1 LKIPALLSA
10 FARNVYQGLAVP
22 LISSIR
28 HRDLLRMLLRREMV
42 NRTSGTF
49 LGMFWP
55 LLQPALQVA
64 GFWFL
69 FDIVYGMRFNRG
81 PDFLG
86 YLLVGILPWLC
97 LTEVLGR
104 AAGMFREFA
113 SLYRRTPF
121 PVELLPILVMLIPG
135 MVYTLVYALIIG
147 LMYDVTAALYAL
159 MLIPLILLWALP
171 LVLLFSVLGL
181 FARDF
186 AQALPFALMLLM
198 YATPILYFPDMLPE
212 TVQGLLWLNP
222 FADLMNIVHALAQ
235 AETFPFNTA
244 ALVRVTVE
252 WLLLLGPC
260 WLVFRRSLPH
270 IREVL

>member
-1 LKIPALLSA
+1 LKIPVLLSA

-22 LISSIR
+22 LISSFR
-28 HRDLLRMLLRREMV
+28 HRDLLRMLLRREVV

-49 LGMFWP
+49 LGMLWP

-81 PDFLG
+81 PDFMG

-121 PVELLPILVMLIPG
+121 PIELLPVLVMLVPG
-135 MVYTLVYALIIG
+135 MVYTLVYALIVG
-147 LMYDVTAALYAL
+147 LMYDLTAALYAL
-159 MLIPLILLWALP
+159 LLIPMILLWALP

-186 AQALPFALMLLM
+186 AHALPFALMLLM
-198 YATPILYFPDMLPE
+198 YATPILYFPQMLPE
-212 TVQGLLWLNP
+212 TVQALLWLNP
-222 FADLMNIVHALAQ
+222 FADLMSIVHALAQ
-235 AETFPFNTA
+235 AETYSFNTA
-244 ALVRVTVE
+244 SLVRLTVE